1 MEVMTTFEA
10 TLRAVDRV
18 DGWMTD
24 AQARRLW
31 DRAAALRPPARVV
44 EIGSFHGRSTIV
56 LATAAPDGV
65 DVVAV
70 DPHLGSDRGPNE
82 YAADAALGDRDY
94 RTFHDN
100 LRAASLDQRVRHV
113 RATSAAAAD
122 DVADGIDLL
131 YVDGAHRYGPAL
143 DDLRR
148 WGAKVRPGGTLLV
161 HDSWSSV
168 GVTLALLVALL
179 RSPDWRYRG
188 RVGSLADYVR
198 EPVPAGERRA
208 NVVRQLRE
216 LPWFVRNVIVKLLI
230 TARLTPLTR
239 LLGHRTGHWP
249 Y

>member
-1 MEVMTTFEA
+1 MQTFEA

-24 AQARRLW
+24 GQARRLW
-31 DRAAALRPPARVV
+31 ERAAALRPPARIV

-82 YAADAALGDRDY
+82 IAADTALGEQDH

-100 LRAASLDQRVRHV
+100 LRHASVDGRVRHV

-122 DVADGIDLL
+122 DVVDGIDLL
-131 YVDGAHRYGPAL
+131 YVDGAHRVGPAL
-143 DDLRR
+143 DDLRT

-168 GVTLALLVALL
+168 GVTIALLVAMV
-179 RSPDWRYRG
+179 RSTEWRYRG

-198 EPVPAGERRA
+198 EPVPPSERWA
-208 NVVRQLRE
+208 NAARQLRE
-216 LPWFVRNVIVKLLI
+216 LPWFVRNVVVKLLI
-230 TARLTPLTR
+230 TARLAPLTR
-239 LLGHRTGHWP
+239 LLGHRTGDWP